1 MARARIAI
9 IGAGPIGLEAALL
22 AIESGFD
29 CTVYEK
35 GRIAENVLRW
45 GHVRLFSPFAL
56 NASGRGRTALAD
68 SPFAEQLPRDSDLLT
83 GCEFARRYLVPL
95 SRLPLLTNRIREQ
108 TEVAAVGRSQ
118 TWKRELIGKPLRAAD
133 PFQLLIR
140 DARGERRIEADY
152 VFDCSGTYPH
162 HNWCGAGGIPCVG
175 ETDAAAE
182 IEYGL
187 PDLLGQDR
195 DRYIGRTTLVV
206 GDGYSAATAIVSLAR
221 LAEIDQRTEAVWLT
235 RRPALAPVQRID
247 GDSLLERD
255 RIAAMA
261 NDLALAVGGPIDWRP
276 ATLIREIRRDAEGS
290 RFRIACEQTA
300 APGDAGREG
309 KGGAQQTR
317 ELIVD
322 RIIANVGYR
331 PDRRLYEELQIHEC
345 YASQGP
351 IKLAAQLL
359 GESSTDCLS
368 QETHGAD
375 ALVNPEPRFFI
386 LGSKSYGRDSR
397 FLLKAGLT
405 QVDDVFSL
413 IAREE
418 KS

>member
-1 MARARIAI
+1 MGRARIAI

-22 AIESGFD
+22 AVESGFD
-29 CTVYEK
+29 CNIYER
-35 GRIAENVLRW
+35 GRVAENVLCW
-45 GHVRLFSPFAL
+45 GHVRLFSPFGL

-68 SPFAEQLPRDSDLLT
+68 SPFGEELPHDDDFLT
-83 GCEFARRYLVPL
+83 GHEFTRRYLVPL
-95 SRLPLLTNRIREQ
+95 SRLPRLTNRIHEQ
-108 TEVAAVGRSQ
+108 TEVAAVGRSR
-118 TWKRELIGKPLRAAD
+118 TGKRELIGMPLRAAD

-140 DARGERRIEADY
+140 DARGERRIDADY

-175 ETDAAAE
+175 EMEAAAE

-187 PDLLGQDR
+187 PDLLGLNR
-195 DRYIGRTTLVV
+195 DRYVGRTTLVV
-206 GDGYSAATAIVSLAR
+206 GDGYSAATAIISLAR
-221 LAEIDQRTEAVWLT
+221 LAEIDQRTKVVWLT
-235 RRPALAPVQRID
+235 RRPALAPIHRID

-255 RIAAMA
+255 KIAAKA
-261 NDLALAVGGPIDWRP
+261 NDLALAVGGPVDWRP
-276 ATLIREIRRDAEGS
+276 ATLIREIRRDADGS

-300 APGDAGREG
+300 ARASAGREG
-309 KGGAQQTR
+309 EGGAQQTR

-322 RIIANVGYR
+322 RVIANVGYR
-331 PDRRLYEELQIHEC
+331 PDRSLYEELQVHEC

-351 IKLAAQLL
+351 IKLAAQIL
-359 GESSTDCLS
+359 GASSTDCLAQPS
-368 QETHGAD
+368 HGAD
-375 ALVNPEPRFFI
+375 ALVNPEPHFYI

-413 IAREE
+413 IGREE
-418 KS
+418 KL

>member
-1 MARARIAI
+1 VGRARIAI
-9 IGAGPIGLEAALL
+9 IGAGPIGLEAALH
-22 AIESGFD
+22 AVESGFD
-29 CTVYEK
+29 CNVYER
-35 GRIAENVLRW
+35 GRVAENLLRW
-45 GHVRLFSPFAL
+45 GHVCLFSPFAL
-56 NASGRGRTALAD
+56 NASGRGRAALAG
-68 SPFAEQLPRDSDLLT
+68 SPFAEELPGDNDRLT
-83 GCEFARRYLVPL
+83 GREFARRYLVPL
-95 SRLPLLTNRIREQ
+95 GRLPLLTNRIHEQ

-118 TWKRELIGKPLRAAD
+118 TWKRELIGQPLRAAD

-187 PDLLGQDR
+187 PDVLGVNR
-195 DRYIGRTTLVV
+195 DRYVGRTTLVV
-206 GDGYSAATAIVSLAR
+206 GDGYSAATDILSLAR
-221 LAEIDQRTEAVWLT
+221 LVEIDPRTKAVWLT
-235 RRPALAPVQRID
+235 RPVALVPVPRIE
-247 GDSLLERD
+247 GDSLPERD
-255 RIAAMA
+255 RIAAKA
-261 NDLALAVGGPIDWRP
+261 NDLALTVGGPVDWHP
-276 ATLIREIRRDAEGS
+276 ATLIRDIRRDADGS
-290 RFRIACEQTA
+290 RFRIAYEQTA
-300 APGDAGREG
+300 GPGNARREG
-309 KGGAQQTR
+309 EGEAQQTR
-317 ELIVD
+317 GLIVD

-331 PDRRLYEELQIHEC
+331 PDRNLYEELQIHEC

-359 GESSTDCLS
+359 GESSTDCLAQPS
-368 QETHGAD
+368 HGAD
-375 ALVNPEPRFFI
+375 ALVNPEPHFYI